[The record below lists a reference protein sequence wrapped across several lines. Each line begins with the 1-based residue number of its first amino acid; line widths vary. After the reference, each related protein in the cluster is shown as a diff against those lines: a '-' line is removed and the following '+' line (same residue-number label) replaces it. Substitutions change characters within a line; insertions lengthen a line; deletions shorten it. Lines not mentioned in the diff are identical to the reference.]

1 MNLKQAIS
9 DGEAAY
15 LRSLLLRVFYK
26 QFFAIIILS
35 FGLLSGCSTS
45 SALYEKNESQFTGKS
60 LFTDKIVVDY
70 ARGFTINYYDNYKV
84 VRILSPFE
92 KSTDTMSYVLVQRGT
107 PKPRGY
113 TESQVIEIPVRS
125 LVAMSSMHIG
135 LVGFL
140 EAEDVLT
147 GMGNLKYVSSP
158 KVLEKIK
165 AGKIIEVGKDQ
176 GINEELL
183 VTMHPDLIM
192 AIGSPVSKI
201 NRYQSLKQAG
211 IPVMINSEWVETT
224 PLARAEWVKLLA
236 ALLNKESAVNKKFQ
250 EIEKEYNRLAKLV
263 KKTTIKP
270 SLITGMNSKDSWFV
284 PNGNSYVCKFL
295 QDAGGSYH
303 WADTKATGSLPLS
316 FETVYPVALKA
327 DYWLNVSI
335 GNIQTKAD
343 ILAKDSRYADF
354 QAYKSGQIFTYNKR
368 LNAQGANDYW
378 ESGAVN
384 PQLVLAD
391 LIKILHPELLP
402 NHEFIYYKQVK

>member
-1 MNLKQAIS
+1 MIFKLAIS
-9 DGEAAY
+9 NGKPEIVFR
-15 LRSLLLRVFYK
+15 LSLFVFCK
-26 QFFAIIILS
+26 HLILII
-35 FGLLSGCSTS
+35 LLSGLFLACSTS
-45 SALYEKNESQFTGKS
+45 SSLYEKSETQFAGKD
-60 LFTDKIVVDY
+60 LFTEKTKIAHAKGFIIDY
-70 ARGFTINYYDNYKV
+70 HDNYKV
-84 VRILSPFE
+84 VKILSPFE
-92 KSTDTMSYVLVQRGT
+92 KSTDTMTYVLLQRGT
-107 PKPRGY
+107 PKPKGY
-113 TESQVIEIPVRS
+113 AESQVIEIPLRS
-125 LVAMSSMHIG
+125 LVVMSSMHIG

-140 EAEDVLT
+140 EAEDILT

-158 KVLEKIK
+158 KVLERIK
-165 AGKIIEVGKDQ
+165 AGKVVEVGKDQ

-211 IPVMINSEWVETT
+211 IPVMINSEWIETT
-224 PLARAEWVKLLA
+224 PLARAEWAKLLA
-236 ALLNKESAVNKKFQ
+236 ALLNKEAVINKKFR
-250 EIEKEYNRLAKLV
+250 EVEKEYNRLANLA
-263 KKTTIKP
+263 KKATAKP

-303 WADTKATGSLPLS
+303 WANTKATGSLPLS

-354 QAYKSGQIFTYNKR
+354 HAFKSGQIYTYNKR
-368 LNAQGANDYW
+368 FNAQGANDYW
-378 ESGAVN
+378 ESGVVN
-384 PQLVLAD
+384 PHHVLAD

-402 NHEFIYYKQVK
+402 NHELIYYKQVR